1 MSKVDLSKYEDNFG
15 LQIKLK
21 RLLWLICYYIFFRPF
36 PTKLFG
42 RWHVTLL
49 RFWGAKIGNNSTVF
63 NNVKIWAPWNLE
75 MKNNCMLGPY
85 VDCYNQGKISIGS
98 HTVVSQKTYLC
109 ASSHDFAISNLPLT
123 LNPINIGN
131 QVWIA
136 ADSFIGPDVTVGDGA
151 VIGARAA
158 VFKNVEPWTVIGGN
172 PAKFIKKREMKN

>member
-1 MSKVDLSKYEDNFG
+1 
-15 LQIKLK
+15 
-21 RLLWLICYYIFFRPF
+21 
-36 PTKLFG
+36 
-42 RWHVTLL
+42 
-49 RFWGAKIGNNSTVF
+49 
-63 NNVKIWAPWNLE
+63 
-75 MKNNCMLGPY
+75 MLGPY